1 MTSIKKLE
9 KNDKD
14 PKFRDGDRARKSKC
28 KNIFAQ
34 GHIPNWS
41 EKVVIKKLKLL
52 FDGHMLLEVL
62 LLKELLECFT
72 KTKLEKINETEFRI
86 EKVINRKRQ

>member
-1 MTSIKKLE
+1 M
-9 KNDKD
+9 
-14 PKFRDGDRARKSKC
+14 
-28 KNIFAQ
+28 
-34 GHIPNWS
+34 
-41 EKVVIKKLKLL
+41 IKKLKLL

-62 LLKELLECFT
+62 LLKELFEGFT

>member
-9 KNDKD
+9 NNDND
-14 PKFRDGDRARKSKC
+14 PKFRVGDCARKSKC
-28 KNIFAQ
+28 RDIFAQ

-62 LLKELLECFT
+62 LLKELFERFT